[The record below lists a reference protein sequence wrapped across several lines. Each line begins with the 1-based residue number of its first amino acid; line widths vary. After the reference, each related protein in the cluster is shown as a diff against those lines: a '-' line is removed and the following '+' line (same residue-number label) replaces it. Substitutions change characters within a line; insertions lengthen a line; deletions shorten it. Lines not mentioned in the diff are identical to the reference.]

1 MAQQSAARRAE
12 RAAARAAEAE
22 AEEDYDEAED
32 EYRDEEDAEEEME
45 TPAFRIGVPD
55 WLNGIRHWGHK
66 VTEEMEAEEP
76 EAPPQPGAARR
87 YFRPAACPAGACRPG
102 HHAGA
107 GTGIPA
113 RASFRRRLGPDH
125 TEVKEGGSEP
135 IEPLIVGPG
144 GTFGRTRCARPPDL
158 PRSPSYR
165 TQWRPMHPISLQR
178 LHSRCSLR
186 QRKA

>member
-76 EAPPQPGAARR
+76 EAARSRSRPQILPASRLPSRSLPPRPSRR
-87 YFRPAACPAGACRPG
+87 CRYGYP
-102 HHAGA
+102 
-107 GTGIPA
+107 
-113 RASFRRRLGPDH
+113 
-125 TEVKEGGSEP
+125 
-135 IEPLIVGPG
+135 GPG
-144 GTFGRTRCARPPDL
+144 L
-158 PRSPSYR
+158 PL
-165 TQWRPMHPISLQR
+165 T
-178 LHSRCSLR
+178 
-186 QRKA
+186 

>member
-76 EAPPQPGAARR
+76 EAAPQPEPPADTSGQPLAQPEPAARPSRQCR
-87 YFRPAACPAGACRPG
+87 YGYP
-102 HHAGA
+102 
-107 GTGIPA
+107 
-113 RASFRRRLGPDH
+113 
-125 TEVKEGGSEP
+125 
-135 IEPLIVGPG
+135 GPG
-144 GTFGRTRCARPPDL
+144 L
-158 PRSPSYR
+158 PL
-165 TQWRPMHPISLQR
+165 T
-178 LHSRCSLR
+178 
-186 QRKA
+186 